1 MPGVLSIF
9 LEPMTTHKYWRDRV
23 FLYHKCQARLL
34 SVGVALVLLA
44 YVCVNASKH

>member
-9 LEPMTTHKYWRDRV
+9 LEPMTTHKYWRDSV
-23 FLYHKCQARLL
+23 FLYQARLL

-44 YVCVNASKH
+44 YVCVNARKH